1 MEAQVCTR
9 NDSGRQC
16 QSSTKETCVN
26 TSERRR
32 AQRFSIRQ
40 PVTVTY
46 TPHGTYELTGISRN
60 ISSVGILLHVNSTS
74 VEEGTQVELTLMLP
88 TKASGLIPVPIRGKV
103 ARVEKSC
110 SDIAIA
116 FEKIVILPE
125 SWTA

>member
-1 MEAQVCTR
+1 
-9 NDSGRQC
+9 
-16 QSSTKETCVN
+16 
-26 TSERRR
+26 
-32 AQRFSIRQ
+32 
-40 PVTVTY
+40 VTY

-103 ARVEKSC
+103 ARVEKSY